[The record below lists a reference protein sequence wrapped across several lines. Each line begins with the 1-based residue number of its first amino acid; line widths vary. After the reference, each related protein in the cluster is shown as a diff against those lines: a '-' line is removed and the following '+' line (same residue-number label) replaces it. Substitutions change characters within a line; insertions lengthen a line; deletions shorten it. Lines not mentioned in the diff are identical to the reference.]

1 MATKKRVHKKKSTGK
16 KRRRGIRGVNP
27 PVISGVRKNKRR
39 RAKKMGEITGS
50 TAGDALLGTAVGAI
64 GTAIVNKYIPVNDKA
79 KALVETAVGLGT
91 VYYGVKKK
99 KPFVAGVGAGMAI
112 VGGLG
117 VGKSF
122 GLIEGMDDIMAGIG
136 FTEVMEGVGQGKED
150 TMVIEIQGT
159 GDLENQ
165 NFLNGNNPPVV
176 SGGNEINSPYDGMNG
191 QPPVIS

>member
-1 MATKKRVHKKKSTGK
+1 MTLFYHFERIVGKRELALIGARIFDGELTHL
-16 KRRRGIRGVNP
+16 
-27 PVISGVRKNKRR
+27 VIAFVV
-39 RAKKMGEITGS
+39 I
-50 TAGDALLGTAVGAI
+50 LL
-64 GTAIVNKYIPVNDKA
+64 
-79 KALVETAVGLGT
+79 
-91 VYYGVKKK
+91 
-99 KPFVAGVGAGMAI
+99 
-112 VGGLG
+112 GGLG